1 MEGLLFNLLGM
12 IKHCKKKKK
21 HVEFINLYT
30 ILTQ

>member
-12 IKHCKKKKK
+12 IKHCKKK
-21 HVEFINLYT
+21 HVEFINLYR

>member
-12 IKHCKKKKK
+12 IKHCKKKK